1 MKLLA
6 IRRNLVGRDAA
17 VEEAAVTD
25 FEKAFCQDTGI
36 PASDPGSTTTHRIEA
51 QGHSAP
57 RRRRAPRSRGG
68 RGGEPSLRGAR
79 ECYLRRIQR
88 VPLLDRQQVRDLAYA
103 MRREQRAFERA
114 LHAVPGVALL
124 LLERWDERRRA
135 GRVSAPMSRHYRDGS
150 GRDWSGCVDAHFER
164 LAGLLARSPVPRARV
179 VVVLEEAELD
189 FRVLCDV
196 YEELSARANESLAE
210 RRRMGVADAAGSEN
224 LSRAGRAYQSYRKL
238 LWTFA
243 NHNLRLVAK
252 CATRFRGTGV
262 STMDLIQEGNLGLL
276 RAIEKFDPDRGFA
289 FSTYAVWWIQ
299 QTMIRAIQNQ
309 RRTVRVPSHVCELQ
323 LRYRT
328 ASDALT
334 RRLGREPV
342 PDELA
347 AELDLTLE
355 EVDGLE
361 ATLSPIH
368 SLHAP
373 VQGCDSITLED
384 VLPDDGAPSPVDRI
398 GRENLRSAVDDLL
411 STLGVRERKIIAWRF
426 GFDGD
431 GAPVALSE
439 VGRRLGISRERA
451 RQIEYSALCHLRHRI
466 GVKGLQNCLEAALA

>member
-1 MKLLA
+1 
-6 IRRNLVGRDAA
+6 LVVRDAA

-25 FEKAFCQDTGI
+25 LEKALYEEIGF
-36 PASDPGSTTTHRIEA
+36 PASDPGSTSSHTVDG
-51 QGHSAP
+51 QGRSAP
-57 RRRRAPRSRGG
+57 RRRRAPRARNG
-68 RGGEPSLRGAR
+68 RGGDPSLRGAR
-79 ECYLRRIQR
+79 ECYLRRIQK
-88 VPLLDRQQVRDLAYA
+88 VPLLDRQEARDLAYA

-114 LHAVPGVALL
+114 LHALPGTSLL
-124 LLERWDERRRA
+124 LLDRWEERRRR

-150 GRDWSGCVDAHFER
+150 GRDWSGTIDAHFER
-164 LAGLLARSPVPRARV
+164 LATLVAHSPFPRARV
-179 VVVLEEAELD
+179 VTLLDEVELD
-189 FRVLCDV
+189 YRLLCDV
-196 YEELSARANESLAE
+196 YDELRVRARKSLAE
-210 RRRMGVADAAGSEN
+210 RRRLGVADAAGSER
-224 LSRAGRAYQSYRKL
+224 LSLAGRAYRSYRRL

-252 CATRFRGTGV
+252 CAGRFHGAGV
-262 STMDLIQEGNLGLL
+262 SSMDLIQEGNIGLL

-309 RRTVRVPSHVCELQ
+309 RRTVRVPSHVCEQQ
-323 LRYRT
+323 LRYRN
-328 ASDALT
+328 ASDVLT
-334 RRLGREPV
+334 RKLGREPL

-347 AELDLTLE
+347 GELGLPLDQ
-355 EVDGLE
+355 VDGLE
-361 ATLSPIH
+361 ATLAPIR

-384 VLPDDGAPSPVDRI
+384 VLPDDETSDVVDRI

-426 GFDGD
+426 GFDDD
-431 GAPVALSE
+431 GTPVALSE

-466 GVKGLQNCLEAALA
+466 GVKGLQECLESALA